1 VLIAISRLKIGNG
14 SDTRTGVRR
23 ANASTVLTIMRVVFI
38 LLFAAVVHVV
48 GTDSSYKA
56 FFVVIAFLIVLKTI
70 LGWRW
75 IACSRAT
82 IARIANRLAV
92 PEIGAG
98 EIQGASSVGV
108 EDVACRCKPSTLA
121 ERKPVIS

>member
-1 VLIAISRLKIGNG
+1 
-14 SDTRTGVRR
+14 
-23 ANASTVLTIMRVVFI
+23 MRVVFI

-108 EDVACRCKPSTLA
+108 EDVACRCKPLHWRSGSRSSLETVFGRSFFCLLLKQHLPG
-121 ERKPVIS
+121 R